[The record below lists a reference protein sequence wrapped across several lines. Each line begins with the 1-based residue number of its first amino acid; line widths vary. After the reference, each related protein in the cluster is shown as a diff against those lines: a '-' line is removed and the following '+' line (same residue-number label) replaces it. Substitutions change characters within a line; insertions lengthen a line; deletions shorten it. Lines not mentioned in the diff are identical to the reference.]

1 MITVARY
8 KETVFVVGGGVDL
21 SEISSSSAVMIQL
34 QDWDLGEKYL

>member
-8 KETVFVVGGGVDL
+8 KETVFVGGGVDL

-34 QDWDLGEKYL
+34 QDCDLGEKYL

>member
-34 QDWDLGEKYL
+34 QDCDLGGKYL